1 MNKKVLLG
9 FFVVYLGMNVL
20 NMIIHMGLLSGIY
33 HTEGMMR
40 LMRPESEGMMWIYF
54 VTSLVASYFF
64 VLIFSKGYEGK
75 GLGEGVRYGLYVG
88 LLISTPM
95 AYDSYASY
103 PLPYTLALQWFIYS
117 VIEYVILGI
126 LVAMVFGATT
136 KQSVS

>member
-20 NMIIHMGLLSGIY
+20 NMVIHMGLLADIY
-33 HTEGMMR
+33 HTEGMMK
-40 LMRPESEGMMWIYF
+40 LMRPETDGTMWIYF

-64 VLIFSKGYEGK
+64 ALIFSKGYEGK
-75 GLGEGVRYGLYVG
+75 GLGEGMRYGLYVG

-103 PLPYTLALQWFIYS
+103 PLPYTLALQWFIYT
-117 VIEYVILGI
+117 VIEYVILGV